1 MAAVREFY
9 YPSSDGI
16 HQVHAMAWEPEG
28 EKRGVVQ
35 IVHGLSEY
43 VGRYDRFARFLAEHG
58 FAVYG
63 ADHLGHGLTASDGEY
78 TVGYAPCLLR
88 ADNPSGVR
96 STEIRLLQA
105 GAA

>member
-1 MAAVREFY
+1 MVRTPAGWRVDQF
-9 YPSSDGI
+9 
-16 HQVHAMAWEPEG
+16 QC
-28 EKRGVVQ
+28 
-35 IVHGLSEY
+35 
-43 VGRYDRFARFLAEHG
+43 
-58 FAVYG
+58 
-63 ADHLGHGLTASDGEY
+63 TASDGEY